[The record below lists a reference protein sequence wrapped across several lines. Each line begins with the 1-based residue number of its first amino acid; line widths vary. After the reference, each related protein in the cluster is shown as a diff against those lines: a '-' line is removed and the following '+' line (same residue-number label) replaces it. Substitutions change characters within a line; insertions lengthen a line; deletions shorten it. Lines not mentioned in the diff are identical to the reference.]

1 MLKDLLG
8 PCSLDHVDEGTF
20 EVTVLKPWKSKIFRW
35 RSLKGNVVGQDAPQD
50 TSFQNLYLQPP
61 WTQNLP
67 KSLFFWTLFTP
78 SSKGGDCTLAP
89 FWSSDIICIWSS
101 QLKRDFACALF
112 TFQKTSKVILA
123 MCWTHRFQTLF
134 WITYAFM
141 CHNTIRYMIELINIV
156 VSQTVLI
163 KHIRFS
169 KCIWRECAP
178 FCFCCV

>member
-1 MLKDLLG
+1 MKVPLRWQFWSPENLKYSDG
-8 PCSLDHVDEGTF
+8 GA
-20 EVTVLKPWKSKIFRW
+20 
-35 RSLKGNVVGQDAPQD
+35 LKGMLWGKMLHKIQVLR
-50 TSFQNLYLQPP
+50 TCISKPP
-61 WTQNLP
+61 KIT
-67 KSLFFWTLFTP
+67 LFLTLFTP

-89 FWSSDIICIWSS
+89 FWSSDIIFIWSP
-101 QLKRDFACALF
+101 QLKRDFACTLI

-141 CHNTIRYMIELINIV
+141 CLNTIRYMIELINIV

-163 KHIRFS
+163 KGILFS
-169 KCIWRECAP
+169 KCIWRACAP